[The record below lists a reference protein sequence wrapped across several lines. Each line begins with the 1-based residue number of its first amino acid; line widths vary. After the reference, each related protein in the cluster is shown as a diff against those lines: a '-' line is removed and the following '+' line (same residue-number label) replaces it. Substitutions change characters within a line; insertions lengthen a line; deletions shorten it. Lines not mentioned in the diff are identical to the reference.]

1 MLAGITLSLFLISVI
16 VLLRVI
22 PGPHTEGDYLI
33 IGCLAT
39 LVSLLVLFLI
49 VITTSGKTPDVL
61 FRRRKKEP

>member
-22 PGPHTEGDYLI
+22 PGPHREGDYLI

>member
-39 LVSLLVLFLI
+39 LVSLLVLFLV

>member
-1 MLAGITLSLFLISVI
+1 MLAGVTLSLFLISVI
-16 VLLRVI
+16 VLFRVI

-39 LVSLLVLFLI
+39 LVSLLALFLV